1 MNRPTRPL
9 AQELHLFA
17 TKPRSRAG
25 LIALL
30 LATGVLPLASFHPPQ
45 VVAQPAPAGSVA
57 GSGSQTSGP
66 LTEGEA
72 RAAAGR
78 ILDTLRRGDA
88 AARYAQFSDDLKRMT
103 SASMVAET
111 INQQPRI
118 TSYRILSVQPGLYNT
133 TVKAAITT
141 SEGPDT
147 LMLILDEQGK
157 LEGYNYNRS
166 DLPATK
172 VVQSFMDYIF
182 RGHFISAR
190 SYLSPEMQEE
200 LTPAVLQEK
209 WQNLQKLTGNALK
222 VSDIVLTETAGDEKL
237 VLVTTEFTRLTDT
250 IFVVLDS
257 DNKIVNLDFPAD
269 PAAPDSAP

>member
-1 MNRPTRPL
+1 MREFEGMWICPRLPVRGCPVQTGIEGLFFFSREP
-9 AQELHLFA
+9 AQPSWA
-17 TKPRSRAG
+17 
-25 LIALL
+25 
-30 LATGVLPLASFHPPQ
+30 LASFHPPQ
-45 VVAQPAPAGSVA
+45 VVAQQDVGHA
-57 GSGSQTSGP
+57 SQASGP
-66 LTEGEA
+66 LTEAEA
-72 RAAAGR
+72 RSAAGR

-88 AARYAQFSDDLKRMT
+88 AARYAQFSEDLKRMT
-103 SASMVAET
+103 SAGMVAET

-172 VVQSFMDYIF
+172 VVQSFMDYIL

-209 WQNLQKLTGNALK
+209 WQNLQKLTGNALN

-237 VLVTTEFTRLTDT
+237 VLVTTQFTRLTDT
-250 IFVVLDS
+250 IFVILDT

-269 PAAPDSAP
+269 PATPDSAP

>member
-1 MNRPTRPL
+1 
-9 AQELHLFA
+9 
-17 TKPRSRAG
+17 
-25 LIALL
+25 
-30 LATGVLPLASFHPPQ
+30 
-45 VVAQPAPAGSVA
+45 
-57 GSGSQTSGP
+57 
-66 LTEGEA
+66 
-72 RAAAGR
+72 
-78 ILDTLRRGDA
+78 
-88 AARYAQFSDDLKRMT
+88 
-103 SASMVAET
+103 MVAET
-111 INQQPRI
+111 IDQQPRI
-118 TSYRILSVQPGLYNT
+118 TSYRILSVQPGLSNT
-133 TVKAAITT
+133 TVNAAITT

-172 VVQSFMDYIF
+172 VVRSFMDYIF

-190 SYLSPEMQEE
+190 SFLSPEMQEE

-250 IFVVLDS
+250 IFVILDA
-257 DNKIVNLDFPAD
+257 DNKIVNVDFPAD
-269 PAAPDSAP
+269 PAAPDQAP